1 MTVGYL
7 KYLNGREIFSKL
19 TNQSPG
25 RYTTRKTMCAGYE
38 MLTKDV
44 RSGFLLLVQIK
55 TLKSDARDWT
65 PLRTLENGCFSQNTV
80 GIRLHTA
87 HRTSLELKSTCN

>member
-1 MTVGYL
+1 
-7 KYLNGREIFSKL
+7 
-19 TNQSPG
+19 
-25 RYTTRKTMCAGYE
+25 MCAGYE

-65 PLRTLENGCFSQNTV
+65 PLWTLENGCFSQNTV

-87 HRTSLELKSTCN
+87 HRTSQRLKFPLI